1 MWFRMLGL
9 VLLVG
14 FAVGGSPAPAA
25 AVTPAAQLGT
35 WTWPV
40 SGAHAL
46 ARPYVAPAG
55 PYGSGHRGIDIRST
69 EGAAVLAPDD
79 GVVHFAG
86 FVVDR
91 PVLSIEH
98 ANGVLSSFESVQT
111 TLAAGDRVSRG
122 QVIGTLLP
130 GHCASP
136 CLHLGARVDGEY
148 VNPLLFLG
156 GVGWSVLYPLRALEL
171 GAEAISGLRRD
182 ASADARL
189 GHRSSRSRV
198 RSRVALLQPLRR
210 DVRIDLS
217 R

>member
-14 FAVGGSPAPAA
+14 FAVAGSPAPAA
-25 AVTPAAQLGT
+25 GSAAGATPHAAELGS
-35 WTWPV
+35 WSWPV

-46 ARPYVAPAG
+46 ARPYIAPAG
-55 PYGSGHRGIDIRST
+55 PYAPGHRGIDIRAPAEAS
-69 EGAAVLAPDD
+69 VLAPDD

-91 PVLSIEH
+91 PVLSIVH
-98 ANGVLSSFESVQT
+98 ADGVLSSFEPVQT
-111 TLAAGDRVSRG
+111 DLVAGDRVTRG

-156 GVGWSVLYPLRALEL
+156 GVGWSVLYPT
-171 GAEAISGLRRD
+171 S
-182 ASADARL
+182 
-189 GHRSSRSRV
+189 
-198 RSRVALLQPLRR
+198 
-210 DVRIDLS
+210 
-217 R
+217 

>member
-9 VLLVG
+9 ALLVG

-25 AVTPAAQLGT
+25 AGPPAGVRPPVAELGT
-35 WTWPV
+35 WSWPV

-46 ARPYVAPAG
+46 ARPYIAPAG
-55 PYGSGHRGIDIRST
+55 PYAPGHRGIDIRSAA
-69 EGAAVLAPDD
+69 GASVLAPAD

-91 PVLSIEH
+91 PVVSIEH
-98 ANGVLSSFESVQT
+98 ADGVLSSYEPVQT
-111 TLAAGDRVSRG
+111 ELVAGDHVTRG

-130 GHCASP
+130 GHCASA

-156 GVGWSVLYPLRALEL
+156 GVGWSVLYPT
-171 GAEAISGLRRD
+171 G
-182 ASADARL
+182 
-189 GHRSSRSRV
+189 
-198 RSRVALLQPLRR
+198 
-210 DVRIDLS
+210 
-217 R
+217 

>member
-1 MWFRMLGL
+1 MWFRMVALAVVL
-9 VLLVG
+9 VIGVP
-14 FAVGGSPAPAA
+14 GSPAPAA
-25 AVTPAAQLGT
+25 ADPPVAELGT
-35 WTWPV
+35 WSWPV

-55 PYGSGHRGIDIRST
+55 PYGAGHRGIDIRAPA
-69 EGAAVLAPDD
+69 GASVLAPAD

-98 ANGVLSSFESVQT
+98 ADGVLSSYEPVQT
-111 TLAAGDRVSRG
+111 ALVAGDRVTRG

-136 CLHLGARVDGEY
+136 CLHLGVRVGGDY

-156 GVGWSVLYPLRALEL
+156 GVGWSVLYPSL
-171 GAEAISGLRRD
+171 
-182 ASADARL
+182 
-189 GHRSSRSRV
+189 
-198 RSRVALLQPLRR
+198 
-210 DVRIDLS
+210 
-217 R
+217 

>member
-14 FAVGGSPAPAA
+14 VAVGGSPAPAA
-25 AVTPAAQLGT
+25 GVAPAAQLGR
-35 WTWPV
+35 WSWPV

-55 PYGSGHRGIDIRST
+55 PYGAGHRGIDIRSPAT
-69 EGAAVLAPDD
+69 TQVLAPAD

-98 ANGVLSSFESVQT
+98 ADGVLSSFEPVQT
-111 TLAAGDRVSRG
+111 TLVVGDLVSRG

-130 GHCASP
+130 GHCSSP

-156 GVGWSVLYPLRALEL
+156 GVGWSVLYPV
-171 GAEAISGLRRD
+171 G
-182 ASADARL
+182 
-189 GHRSSRSRV
+189 
-198 RSRVALLQPLRR
+198 
-210 DVRIDLS
+210 
-217 R
+217 